1 MKQKRQTR
9 PLQQV
14 KRVTGSGSLVV
25 RRGGTV
31 AARLLAVAGA
41 IIFLQTVTATGWV
54 PHLPDTAAARRSTVE
69 EIHAPVDR
77 AYAADRQ
84 IIEVPGNEPVL
95 YRTEEQN
102 GNRYHIYIPAGSDEM
117 QLASAGTFIVRRR
130 LDDGA
135 FDQIKI
141 FLQRNEGSYIR
152 LFPHGRTA
160 RMDVYVAHEALYRD
174 VPVAMT
180 MERALTASTEML
192 IRLSSGYVDWSFLD
206 VDTDHDGYATIAR
219 MAQQIRDA
227 LPGLPDAEDGAMDAE
242 GNLVFIESLVSQ
254 ERLPGFN
261 CSGFAKWV
269 VDGIVRERTGRFLS
283 IEPLKEKHLDHRGTS
298 WSEPLEDLRDPYFG
312 LDWTR
317 NLARE
322 VSALNRGVDRSAIGP
337 EALDVRNVPSAQYT
351 EDVGYRVD
359 TLTGVLYWLAR
370 REPGTF
376 YLGSINRLFGE
387 DPVLRQHTH
396 VVALFP
402 YFDRAGT
409 FHVAVMERNVET
421 SIASLER
428 RYGNDFIHLVRV
440 PGSDTFTPPRF
451 GAFAVD

>member
-1 MKQKRQTR
+1 
-9 PLQQV
+9 
-14 KRVTGSGSLVV
+14 
-25 RRGGTV
+25 
-31 AARLLAVAGA
+31 
-41 IIFLQTVTATGWV
+41 
-54 PHLPDTAAARRSTVE
+54 
-69 EIHAPVDR
+69 
-77 AYAADRQ
+77 
-84 IIEVPGNEPVL
+84 EPVL
-95 YRTEEQN
+95 YRTDQQN
-102 GNRYHIYIPAGSDEM
+102 GNRYHIFIPAGSDDM

-130 LDDGA
+130 MDDGA

-141 FLQRNEGSYIR
+141 FLQRHEGSYIR
-152 LFPHGRTA
+152 LFPAGRTA

-174 VPVAMT
+174 VPVAVT
-180 MERALTASTEML
+180 MERALTAPSDML
-192 IRLSSGYVDWSFLD
+192 IRISSGYVDWSFLD
-206 VDTDHDGYATIAR
+206 VDTDNPGYETIER

-254 ERLPGFN
+254 EGLPGFN

-269 VDGIVRERTGRFLS
+269 VDGIFRQRTGRFLP
-283 IEPLKEKHLDHRGTS
+283 IERLKEKHLAVRGTS

-322 VSALNRGVDRSAIGP
+322 VAALNRGVDSSVIDP
-337 EALDVRNVPSAQYT
+337 EALDVRSVPSAQYT
-351 EDVGYRVD
+351 EDVGYSVD
-359 TLTGVLYWLAR
+359 SLNSVLYWLAR
-370 REPGTF
+370 REPGMF
-376 YLGSINRLFGE
+376 YLGSVNRLFGE

-402 YFDRAGT
+402 YFNRAGT

-421 SIASLER
+421 SINSLER

-440 PGSDTFTPPRF
+440 QGSEEFLPPVF
-451 GAFAVD
+451 NAPPDS

>member
-1 MKQKRQTR
+1 MRTIRPNKTTTGKGAGVTR
-9 PLQQV
+9 LW
-14 KRVTGSGSLVV
+14 
-25 RRGGTV
+25 GTL
-31 AARLLAVAGA
+31 AARLLAVSGA
-41 IIFLQTVTATGWV
+41 IVFLQAVAATGWV
-54 PHLPDTAAARRSTVE
+54 PELPDTAPARRSTVE
-69 EIHAPVDR
+69 AIQAPVDR
-77 AYAADRQ
+77 AYSPVRRM
-84 IIEVPGNEPVL
+84 IEVPGAEPVL
-95 YRTEEQN
+95 YRTDQQN
-102 GNRYHIYIPAGSDEM
+102 GNRYHIFIPAGSEEM

-160 RMDVYVAHEALYRD
+160 RMDVYVAHEALYRS

-180 MERALTASTEML
+180 MERALTASTDML

-206 VDTDHDGYATIAR
+206 VDTDHAGYATIER

-227 LPGLPDAEDGAMDAE
+227 LPGLPDAEDGAMDAD

-269 VDGIVRERTGRFLS
+269 VDGIFRERTGRFLE
-283 IEPLKEKHLDHRGTS
+283 IDPLKEKHLDYRGTS
-298 WSEPLEDLRDPYFG
+298 WSKPLEDLRDPYFG

-322 VSALNRGVDRSAIGP
+322 VAALNRGVDRSVIDP

-359 TLTGVLYWLAR
+359 TLTSVLYRLAR
-370 REPGTF
+370 RDPGTF
-376 YLGSINRLFGE
+376 YLGSVNRLFGE

-421 SIASLER
+421 SVASLER

-440 PGSDTFTPPRF
+440 PGSDDFTPPRF
-451 GAFAVD
+451 GTPAVD